1 MSNVLKFNR
10 QYFILAVLLFVIEI
24 LIALF
29 AHDKIIRP
37 YIGDFLVVILIY
49 CFLKS
54 FINTPVLATALSV
67 LILSYVVEILQLFNL
82 IGRLGLQNPGLAR
95 VILGSSFEWIDLVAY
110 TIGIGLVLFIEKI
123 VAGSTPIKTGIKS

>member
-110 TIGIGLVLFIEKI
+110 TIGIGLVLCIEKI